1 MVAPDVEREIR
12 IGLVMYGGVSLA
24 VYMNGVAQ
32 ELLRLV
38 MATAEPSQPGGRAA
52 PNGSEHERT
61 PDIYREVGAELE
73 ARFVVDVLAGSSAG
87 GINAVFLAKALATG
101 GHLDSLRNTWLEEG
115 DVSRLI
121 FDRKSLEGVSG
132 LSLLDPPPSLFNGDR
147 MYRKLLSALNDVDPT
162 QSTKPWV
169 DEVDLYVTATDLHG
183 LPVDIALSDDVVQ
196 EKRHR
201 TVFHFQHEAVQQK
214 PVARRDDFS
223 REYNGFSAF
232 AARCTSS
239 FPVAFEPLQL
249 ADLRRFWPE
258 GAGPEL
264 DTRLAKWQS
273 FFPDYRA
280 ANVPHETRVF
290 ADGGYLD
297 NKPFESVI
305 ACIEQR
311 DAALPTERLLI
322 YIEPDPEQVGRAAG
336 ETAPRPH
343 AVANALSPF
352 TLARRET
359 ILSEIQRVNERKRY
373 LERLRRILADVHHD
387 AHHAP
392 PVTHDVLPNGE
403 WSEMT
408 VAKLVE
414 ARGAGYGSYHR
425 AKVGAVTDG
434 ARPVR
439 REDGRVGGRLGP
451 RLFARGCSCA
461 LGASTTSFAT
471 RSPTRSPQVKNPK
484 TAFLVAYDSPYRLRR
499 LQFLKQLIDDELEQL
514 GPALHGRRARPIRT
528 PAAHGSQVP
537 ALDLNAAGVVDELR
551 GLRRMLGQ
559 LHRDFGR
566 ALRSRPARCR
576 DILVAS
582 RNMTLESILNLLVQ
596 IARAASG
603 GKGMGEPVFK
613 DFPKPQKDLMQTCAG
628 IIAEE
633 LKKLFIRFSR
643 ALEKL
648 LPKNANVAT
657 PAGWLRQFYDRYED
671 YDVAMLPLLQGTGI
685 PQLGSLEGLPH
696 QPGGLTLR
704 SGADKLGGSRYGA
717 FGAFFD
723 EDWRR
728 NDLIWGRLDAAERL
742 IHILLPGNDSA
753 REARRTELVRR
764 ARRAIVREEAGALLE
779 DRTIDALLQ
788 HIRDGEPADTDCA
801 RIASA
806 LSPESYLRRL
816 QRSSPGPIQQPSA
829 LVDVAGR
836 AAVVMSNVLDG
847 ILRETRVGAGTRLL
861 THVSRLMLHF
871 IRVSTP
877 GNMAR
882 APVPKDH
889 ASDGPVR
896 RDHHRHGAAGRCR
909 PGTGRLLGIGRCRS
923 VTDGPGNS
931 GGRPARPLLA
941 APARALD
948 GCQCRARPG
957 SVRGA
962 AGAGNGTAQPK
973 SSRR

>member
-1 MVAPDVEREIR
+1 MVAPHAQVEREIR

-38 MATAEPSQPGGRAA
+38 MATAPPPGGRTAA
-52 PNGSEHERT
+52 NGSEHERT
-61 PDIYREVGAELE
+61 PDIYREIGAELE

-121 FDRKSLEGVSG
+121 FDRKSLEGMPG

-147 MYRKLLSALNDVDPT
+147 MYRKLLSALNEVDPR
-162 QSTKPWV
+162 QSPKPWV

-183 LPVDIALSDDVVQ
+183 LPVDIALSDTVVQ

-201 TVFHFQHEAVQQK
+201 TVFHFQHE
-214 PVARRDDFS
+214 PVARRGDFA
-223 REYNGFSAF
+223 RDGNGFLAF

-249 ADLRRFWPE
+249 ADLRRLWPD
-258 GAGPEL
+258 GPGPAL
-264 DTRLAKWQS
+264 DARLTDWQR
-273 FFPDYRA
+273 FFPDYQA

-305 ACIEQR
+305 SCIEQR
-311 DAALPTERLLI
+311 DGELPTERLLI
-322 YIEPDPEQVGRAAG
+322 YIEPDPEQVGRAAS

-359 ILSEIQRVNERKRY
+359 ILSEIQRVNARKRY

-387 AHHAP
+387 AQHVPQAM
-392 PVTHDVLPNGE
+392 HDVMPDGK
-403 WSEMT
+403 WSQVT
-408 VAKLVE
+408 VESLVQ
-414 ARGAGYGSYHR
+414 ARGAGYGAYHR

-434 ARPVR
+434 LARFVAKMVGWEEDSDRVYCLWLLVR
-439 REDGRVGGRLGP
+439 AWRKRHFFCYE
-451 RLFARGCSCA
+451 
-461 LGASTTSFAT
+461 
-471 RSPTRSPQVKNPK
+471 QVSSDQVSE
-484 TAFLVAYDSPYRLRR
+484 TAFLVDYDSPYRLRR
-499 LQFLKQLIDDELEQL
+499 LQFLKQLTDDRLEQL
-514 GPALHGRRARPIRT
+514 GAALHGGQARPS
-528 PAAHGSQVP
+528 AAHGSRVSP
-537 ALDLNAAGVVDELR
+537 LDLNAAGVVDELR
-551 GLRRMLGQ
+551 SLRRRLGQ
-559 LHRDFGR
+559 LHREYAR
-566 ALRSRPARCR
+566 ELRSLPARCR
-576 DILVAS
+576 DQLATS
-582 RNMTLESILNLLVQ
+582 PNMTLELDLKLIVQ

-603 GKGMGEPVFK
+603 GQTMGEPVFG
-613 DFPKPQKDLMQTCAG
+613 DFPKPQKDLMQACAHV
-628 IIAEE
+628 IAAE
-633 LKKLFIRFSR
+633 LKNVFTRFSH
-643 ALEKL
+643 ALEGL
-648 LPKNANVAT
+648 LPKDADAAT
-657 PAGWLRQFYDRYED
+657 PAGWLRHYYDRYED

-685 PQLGSLEGLPH
+685 PQLGSLQVYRISPEDS
-696 QPGGLTLR
+696 TLR

-742 IHILLPGNDSA
+742 IHILLPGDDA
-753 REARRTELVRR
+753 GREARRVELVRR

-779 DRTIDALLQ
+779 DRAIDALLQ
-788 HIRDGEPADTDCA
+788 HVRDGEPSDTDRG

-806 LSPESYLRRL
+806 LSLESYLRRL
-816 QRSSPGPIQQPSA
+816 QRSSPGPIQKPST

-836 AAVVMSNVLDG
+836 AAVVMSDVLDG

-861 THVSRLMLHF
+861 AHVSRVMLHF

-877 GNMAR
+877 GHWLERPFQKIMLLTALC
-882 APVPKDH
+882 AGIIITL
-889 ASDGPVR
+889 GPLVDAGLVR
-896 RDHHRHGAAGRCR
+896 VGFWA
-909 PGTGRLLGIGRCRS
+909 LGIVILSLTAQGALGAVLRGRYWLPRL
-923 VTDGPGNS
+923 G
-931 GGRPARPLLA
+931 LLA
-941 APARALD
+941 LGSAVLGLAAFGGHQVLERYRLD
-948 GCQCRARPG
+948 EIITTL
-957 SVRGA
+957 
-962 AGAGNGTAQPK
+962 NGLMP
-973 SSRR
+973 